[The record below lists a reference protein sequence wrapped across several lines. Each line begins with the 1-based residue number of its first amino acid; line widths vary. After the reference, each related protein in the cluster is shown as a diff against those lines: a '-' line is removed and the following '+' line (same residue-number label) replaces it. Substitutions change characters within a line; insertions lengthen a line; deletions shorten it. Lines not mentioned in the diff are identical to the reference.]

1 VNMTARLQ
9 SHAEVDS
16 ILMGHE
22 TFSLVKDVVATEEQR
37 PIKVKGF
44 AEPIRCY
51 KVLGLYDDLVREGQL
66 IREEHE
72 GFKFLLDLQRRDKQE
87 AITTLEAILARLRG

>member
-1 VNMTARLQ
+1 MDYTIIGNMVNMTARLQ

-22 TFSLVKDVVATEEQR
+22 TYSLVGDVVATEEQS

-44 AEPIRCY
+44 ADVRPPSRLSPVVGPVGASSLFRPLMTIHPGG
-51 KVLGLYDDLVREGQL
+51 GLRPS
-66 IREEHE
+66 
-72 GFKFLLDLQRRDKQE
+72 FC
-87 AITTLEAILARLRG
+87 